1 MSCFH
6 DRVVLEWCG
15 DVAMVALNRP
25 DKYNGLDLDMMQA
38 LVDAARRVRKRREAR
53 AVVLHG
59 EGKAFCAGLDF
70 ASVTRQPLRIVR
82 GFLPWWRK
90 DNLFQRMCLA
100 WRDLPVPV
108 IAVTHGYCF
117 GGGMQ
122 LALGCDFRFSTPD
135 CRFSIME
142 IEWGLIPDMGASV
155 TLRDLVPLDV
165 AMELTMTGRQ
175 FDAREALA
183 LNLVSRV
190 DDEPLEAALAFVQ
203 TMGVRSPD
211 AIAAAKSL
219 LRDTR
224 TGSERRALRRERW
237 KQLKLLLGANQRE
250 AMRAKFEKREPKF
263 RRRRGR

>member
-1 MSCFH
+1 MSGFH
-6 DRVVLEWCG
+6 DRVLLEWRG
-15 DVAMVALNRP
+15 DVAMVALSRP
-25 DKYNGLDLDMMQA
+25 EKYNGLDMDMMRA
-38 LVDAARRVRKRREAR
+38 LVEAAGRVRKQRDVR

-70 ASVTRQPLRIVR
+70 ASVMRQPSRIVR

-90 DNLFQRMCLA
+90 GNLFQRMCLA

-183 LNLVSRV
+183 MHLVSRV
-190 DDEPLEAALAFVQ
+190 EDEPLEAALVFAR
-203 TMGVRSPD
+203 TLAGRSPD

-224 TGSERRALRRERW
+224 TGSARRALRRERW
-237 KQLKLLLGANQRE
+237 EQLKLLLGGNQRE
-250 AMRAKFEKREPKF
+250 AMRAKFEKREPVF
-263 RRRRGR
+263 RHRRGR

>member
-1 MSCFH
+1 MERIR
-6 DRVVLEWCG
+6 DRVSIDFRG
-15 DVAMVALNRP
+15 QVALVALSRAE
-25 DKYNGLDLDMMQA
+25 KYNGLDLDMMHA
-38 LVDAARRVRKRREAR
+38 LVEAARRVRRQADVR
-53 AVVLHG
+53 AVVVHG
-59 EGKAFCAGLDF
+59 EGNAFCAGLDF
-70 ASVTRQPLRIVR
+70 ASVTRQPARILA

-100 WRDLPVPV
+100 WRDLPMPV

-155 TLRDLVPLDV
+155 TLRELVSLDV
-165 AMELTMTGRQ
+165 AMELTMSGRH
-175 FDAREALA
+175 FDASEALD
-183 LNLVSRV
+183 LNLLSRIE
-190 DDEPLEAALAFVQ
+190 DEPLEAALVFADRLV
-203 TMGVRSPD
+203 GRSPH

-224 TGSERRALRRERW
+224 QVSERRALRRERW
-237 KQLKLLLGANQRE
+237 LQLKLLLGTNQRE
-250 AMRAKFEKREPKF
+250 AMRAKFDKREPHFKP
-263 RRRRGR
+263 RR